1 VSEAQQLARRQQRIE
16 ELCAGAIRAL
26 SGEPDLHFRGRRL
39 HRGRLRLP
47 LFAPHL
53 HPSIE
58 HDDFASFRGA
68 ADGLALR
75 LAHSDAALHAR
86 LCSTQALQPVQRLVF
101 DLLEQFRV
109 EALALPGQGLP
120 GVARNLRHRFE
131 QWSREFHRSRL
142 TDSARGILLYTVAQ
156 VCRARISG
164 EPVLEETEDLMEA
177 TRAAVSPL
185 MGSDLAGLRRQRHDQ
200 AAFATHALAIAQ
212 LVADMLRSADEEDA
226 LSGEAA
232 DGEDNERAAFSLVM
246 DLDAQVE
253 EGAAAAVSGH
263 SRAFEAAGGRYRIF
277 TTAHDREVPATQLV
291 RADALREQR
300 ARLDQRVAAAQL
312 NLPRLARELHAL
324 LAQPAHDGWDS
335 AMEEGRIDGR
345 RLAQLIASPTERRLF
360 RSEHVEP
367 HADCALTVLIDCSGS
382 MKQHIDALAPLIDVF
397 TRALEQA
404 GVASEVLGF
413 TTGAWHG
420 GRARRDWQRA
430 GQPPQPG
437 RLNEVCHIVFKDADA
452 RWRRARLGIA
462 ALLRAELFREGI
474 DGEAVR
480 WAATRL
486 QARGEARKI
495 LVVVSDGSPMDG
507 ATNLANDAH
516 YLDNHLKQV
525 VRHLEQQTRR
535 TGLEVCALGVGL
547 DLSPFYS
554 RCQAI
559 DLGAAAGHAVLGD
572 MLQLLARPTRR

>member
-1 VSEAQQLARRQQRIE
+1 MSEAQQLARRQQRIE
-16 ELCAGAIRAL
+16 ELCAGVIRAFT
-26 SGEPDLHFRGRRL
+26 GEAELHFRGRRL
-39 HRGRLRLP
+39 HRGRARLP

-53 HPSIE
+53 HPAIE
-58 HDDFASFRGA
+58 QDDFACFRGA
-68 ADGLALR
+68 ADGLGLR

-86 LCSTQALQPVQRLVF
+86 LLPAPPVQRLIF

-109 EALALPGQGLP
+109 EALAPAGLH
-120 GVARNLRHRFE
+120 GVSGNLRHRFE

-164 EPVLEETEDLMEA
+164 GPVLEETEDLMEA
-177 TRAAVSPL
+177 TRAALSPV
-185 MGSDLAGLRRQRHDQ
+185 MGRDLAGLRRHRHDQ
-200 AAFATHALAIAQ
+200 AAFAVHTLAIAQ
-212 LVADMLRSADEEDA
+212 LVADMLRSADEEDP
-226 LSGEAA
+226 LGGEVAA
-232 DGEDNERAAFSLVM
+232 GADNERAAFSLVM

-253 EGAAAAVSGH
+253 EGVAAAVSGH

-277 TTAHDREVPATQLV
+277 TTAHDRELPATSLV

-300 ARLDQRVAAAQL
+300 ARLDQLVSAAQL
-312 NLPRLARELHAL
+312 NLPRLACELHAL
-324 LAQPAHDGWDS
+324 LARPAHDGWDS

-360 RSEHVEP
+360 RSEHIEP
-367 HADCALTVLIDCSGS
+367 QADCALTVLIDCSGS
-382 MKQHIDALAPLIDVF
+382 MKQHIDVLAPLIDVF

-420 GRARRDWQRA
+420 GRVRQEWQRA
-430 GQPPQPG
+430 GQPARPG
-437 RLNEVCHIVFKDADA
+437 RLNEVCHIVFKDAHT

-474 DGEAVR
+474 DGEAVL
-480 WAATRL
+480 WAAGRL
-486 QARGEARKI
+486 QARDEKRKI
-495 LVVVSDGSPMDG
+495 LMVVSDGSPMDG
-507 ATNLANDAH
+507 ATNLANDDH

-525 VRHLEQQTRR
+525 VQQLEQQTRR
-535 TGLEVCALGVGL
+535 TGLAVCALGVGL

-554 RCQAI
+554 RCQAV
-559 DLGAAAGHAVLGD
+559 DLGVAPGHAVLND
-572 MLQLLARPTRR
+572 MLQLLARPARR